1 MEATF
6 SLLIKNSHVFPL
18 LNRSIP
24 IRNISTHID
33 WNIEVAYLINIFI
46 FFSLYFK
53 FCRTYSQGIRTVI
66 RMLGTNEF
74 AFIISDA
81 SQVNMFDLFN
91 NSIVIVIAWF
101 DNPISDGYQVRGCSH
116 IMSGGEGGRGGGGGG
131 ALPGRGQCWIV
142 KYWSLRVSN
151 MWEKNAN
158 YEGWHIMWTTHHK
171 IICTAVYLQIF
182 QSSWFLHSSS
192 AGLLF
197 THNDSCSLWWVSFE
211 ALIEKVQRNFI
222 HKRYLTTT
230 GTL

>member
-1 MEATF
+1 METTF
-6 SLLIKNSHVFPL
+6 FLLIKNSHIFPP
-18 LNRSIP
+18 LNG
-24 IRNISTHID
+24 NISTKTLFFLLSLIGTLRFHILYTK
-33 WNIEVAYLINIFI
+33 YLY
-46 FFSLYFK
+46 FFSLYLK
-53 FCRTYSQGIRTVI
+53 LCRTYSQGIRTVI

-81 SQVNMFDLFN
+81 SQVNMFNMFDLFN

-101 DNPISDGYQVRGCSH
+101 DNPISDGYHCQVGVS
-116 IMSGGEGGRGGGGGG
+116 
-131 ALPGRGQCWIV
+131 WIV

-192 AGLLF
+192 AGLRF

-222 HKRYLTTT
+222 HKRYLTTI